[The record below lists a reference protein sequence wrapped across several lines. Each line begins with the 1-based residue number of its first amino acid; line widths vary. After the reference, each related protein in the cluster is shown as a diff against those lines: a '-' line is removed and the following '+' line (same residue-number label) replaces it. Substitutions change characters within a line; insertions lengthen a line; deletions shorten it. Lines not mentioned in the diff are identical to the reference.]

1 MAIVSIIMTDNE
13 HDYTHAAV
21 HRIMTSIT
29 EATHTHDDVR
39 IGLTGGRS
47 TKPIYRDLLHAHADW
62 AKIHAF
68 ILDERNVPVTD
79 KENNLSSIRAELLED
94 IKIAHDHVHAFHTE
108 LGYESATRAYE
119 QDLMHFKAARSA
131 GKPLFDLIILGVGPD
146 GHIASI
152 FPDTQPAKKGFLTM
166 QTTTE
171 QSAVKERMTVTEEA
185 LNSSAHALVLF
196 YGHEKAHAFH
206 EMRRELRENT
216 PTLPVSRIVARIPS
230 TIVTMDITE
239 A

>member
-13 HDYTHAAV
+13 HDYAHAAV

-29 EATHTHDDVR
+29 EAAHTHDDVR

-47 TKPIYRDLLHAHADW
+47 TKPAYRDLIHTHADW

-68 ILDERNVPVTD
+68 ILDERNVPPTD
-79 KENNLSSIRAELLED
+79 RENNYSSIRAELLED
-94 IKIAHDHVHAFHTE
+94 VKIAHDHVHAFHAE
-108 LGYESATRAYE
+108 LGYMSAVRAYE
-119 QDLMHFKAARSA
+119 QELMRMKTARE
-131 GKPLFDLIILGVGPD
+131 PLFDIIILGVGPD

-152 FPDTQPAKKGFLTM
+152 FPDTQPAKKGFLAM

-171 QSAVKERMTVTEEA
+171 HFAVNERMTVTEEA
-185 LNSSAHALVLF
+185 LNSSTHALVLF

-216 PTLPVSRIVARIPS
+216 PTLPVSRIVARVPS
-230 TIVTMDITE
+230 TVITMGITE
-239 A
+239 S